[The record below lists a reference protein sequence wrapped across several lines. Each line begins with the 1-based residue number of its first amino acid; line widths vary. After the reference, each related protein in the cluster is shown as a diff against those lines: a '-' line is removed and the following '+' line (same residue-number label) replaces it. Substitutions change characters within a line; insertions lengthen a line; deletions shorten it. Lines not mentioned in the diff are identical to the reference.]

1 MKSLLKSVIEP
12 LVQYPDE
19 LVISEEIRGK
29 NVDLSVAAHPED
41 IGRVIGKGGR
51 RAHAIRAVMKA
62 KGAIDGKR
70 VSVDILS

>member
-1 MKSLLKSVIEP
+1 MKNLLKSVIEP
-12 LVQYPDE
+12 LIQYPND
-19 LVISEEIRGK
+19 LVISEEIRGRD
-29 NVDLSVAAHPED
+29 VTLSVGAHPGD